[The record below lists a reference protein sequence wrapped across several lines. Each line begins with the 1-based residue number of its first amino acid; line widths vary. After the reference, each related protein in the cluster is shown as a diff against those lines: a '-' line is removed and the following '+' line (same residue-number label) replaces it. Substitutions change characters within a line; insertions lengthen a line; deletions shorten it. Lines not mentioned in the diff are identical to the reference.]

1 MSFSWLG
8 MLVRSAVAAM
18 DFNFNVNRKSKIS
31 TAGKPMYKIKVFLID
46 HIFKISL

>member
-31 TAGKPMYKIKVFLID
+31 TDGKPMYKIKVFLIV